1 MSCCGNRRRQ
11 SLLPPS
17 RGYMTSRQEML
28 QTATGKQIIG
38 FEYLGRTSLTV
49 MGPYTWQ
56 RYRFDQNG
64 AVVAVDARDAEAMLA
79 VPNLRP
85 VLAT

>member
-1 MSCCGNRRRQ
+1 MPQPASGRQ
-11 SLLPPS
+11 
-17 RGYMTSRQEML
+17 
-28 QTATGKQIIG
+28 IVG
-38 FEYLGRTSLTV
+38 FEYVGKTSLTV

-56 RYRFDQNG
+56 RYLFAHSG

-85 VLAT
+85 VLAM

>member
-1 MSCCGNRRRQ
+1 MP
-11 SLLPPS
+11 L
-17 RGYMTSRQEML
+17 
-28 QTATGKQIIG
+28 TATGKQIIG
-38 FEYLGRTSLTV
+38 FEYVGRTSLMV

-56 RYRFDQNG
+56 RYRFDQQG

-85 VLAT
+85 VLASEK